1 MQFTHTINQYTLK
14 EYFFVDGKRVSKSR
28 YDSVRRGK
36 PTELFLDGKWREVP
50 AAVFGIVREMI

>member
-36 PTELFLDGKWREVP
+36 RLNCFLTVSGEKFLRQYSESS
-50 AAVFGIVREMI
+50 GR